1 MNYWLHRISHHAEVS
16 YPLLDK
22 NILSIGFSDFSN
34 QEFID
39 DILKEETWEKR
50 WGVLEKK
57 FDETWGTRPRTRH
70 NLWRFIDGFKKG
82 DRIVV
87 PSWGVFSI
95 YELVSEKPQPI
106 SNLKIDGLNDWN
118 KKPLIVKDGLLQ
130 RGNNQIDLGFYWE
143 VKPIAKNMSR
153 KDFADA
159 PLTSRMKI
167 RTTNTNVFNIKDSIE
182 KAIVSFQKNK
192 PINLYSEILDKIA
205 PQVLKSLTSE
215 LNPDKFEN
223 LVKFYFERNGATEVY
238 IPAKNEKGKEGD
250 ADVIAI
256 FEPIK
261 IIIFTQVKFHNIKS
275 ETNKWAVEQI
285 KYYRNNKEAMDDNYT
300 KIAWVITSANGFT
313 KDCIRIAQ
321 EEKIHLI
328 DGKRFAE
335 MIVEAGILDLNKAM

>member
-22 NILSIGFSDFSN
+22 NILSIGFSDFLN
-34 QEFID
+34 QGFID
-39 DILKEETWEKR
+39 AVLKDDTWEKR
-50 WGVLEKK
+50 WNTLEKR
-57 FDETWGTRPRTRH
+57 FDETWGNRPRTRH

-87 PSWGVFSI
+87 PSWGVFSV

-106 SNLKIDGLNDWN
+106 SNIRTENLKDWH
-118 KKPLIVKDGLLQ
+118 KKPLTMENGLLK
-130 RGNNQIDLGFYWE
+130 REGNLIDLGFYWE
-143 VKPIAKNMSR
+143 VKPIAKKISR
-153 KDFADA
+153 KDFADSA
-159 PLTSRMKI
+159 LTARMKI
-167 RTTNTNVFNIKDSIE
+167 RTTNTNIFNLKDSVE
-182 KAIVSFQKNK
+182 KAIISFEKDK
-192 PINLYSEILDKIA
+192 PINLYSEILEKIT
-205 PQVLKSLTSE
+205 PQVLKSLKSE

-223 LVKFYFERNGATEVY
+223 LVKFYFERNGATDVY

-261 IIIFTQVKFHNIKS
+261 TIIYAQVKFHNIKS

-285 KYYRNNKEAMDDNYT
+285 KDYRNNKETMDDDYT

-313 KDCIRIAQ
+313 ENCKRIAQ
-321 EEKIHLI
+321 EEKVHLI
-328 DGKRFAE
+328 DGNRFSE
-335 MIVEAGILDLNKAM
+335 MIIEAGILDLNKTL